1 MSVKITEMRGN
12 EEIFHVV
19 DVDVR
24 GDISIAYVKAGEYY
38 NSIITY
44 NGQFIGEVWMGI
56 SMIDIRQR
64 THAYLV
70 NLGNAIESW
79 RNT

>member
-12 EEIFHVV
+12 EEVFHVV
-19 DVDVR
+19 EMDTI

-38 NSIITY
+38 NSIIQY
-44 NGQFIGEVWMGI
+44 NGQPIGEVWMGT
-56 SMIDIRQR
+56 SMTDIKQK
-64 THAYLV
+64 TYAYLV
-70 NLGNAIESW
+70 NLEHAIESW